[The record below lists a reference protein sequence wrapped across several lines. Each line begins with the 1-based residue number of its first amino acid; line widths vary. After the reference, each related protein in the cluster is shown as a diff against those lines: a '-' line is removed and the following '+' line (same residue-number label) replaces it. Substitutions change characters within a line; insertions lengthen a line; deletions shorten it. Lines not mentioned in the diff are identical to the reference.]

1 MEPSLIENNDHSIP
15 GVGAKRKAP
24 NSFQTFARKHYPILF
39 QLEDIQAYR
48 TSKAE
53 VLSAA
58 QMLVLKYALSPAKLE
73 KATFLQLCQGFEILN
88 KAERLDSQLSTE
100 NVSVK
105 IGTMAISEGTPW

>member
-1 MEPSLIENNDHSIP
+1 MDQSLIEDSKIAD
-15 GVGAKRKAP
+15 VGIGPKYKVSQ
-24 NSFQTFARKHYPILF
+24 SFQAFARKHYPVLS

-53 VLSAA
+53 ILSAA
-58 QMLVLKYALSPAKLE
+58 QMLVLKHALSPAKLE

-105 IGTMAISEGTPW
+105 IGAMAISEGTP